1 MRRQLPS
8 LINKEYLM
16 SIKQRLNK
24 TQNNY
29 SFDILSFCKQNIIFL
44 FIIAFVLIA
53 CLWRY
58 NLKCKGE
65 LNNTRQKINEIQ
77 RKSALSKKEHLASI
91 KKKNDKLNKPRFA
104 IADDA
109 RKLTKLEHLP
119 KQKIKPENNITELP
133 NLLPANSEVQFGAN
147 F

>member
-16 SIKQRLNK
+16 AIKQRLK
-24 TQNNY
+24 KQSSY
-29 SFDILSFCKQNIIFL
+29 SFDILEFCKQNIIFL
-44 FIIAFVLIA
+44 FVIAFVLIA

-65 LNNTRQKINEIQ
+65 LNNTKQKINEIT
-77 RKSALSKKEHLASI
+77 RKAAISQKEHLDSI
-91 KKKNDKLNKPRFA
+91 KKKNDELNKPKFA

-119 KQKIKPENNITELP
+119 KQKIKPENNVKQLP
-133 NLLPANSEVQFGAN
+133 NLVPANSEVQFGAN

>member
-1 MRRQLPS
+1 MKRQLPS

-16 SIKQRLNK
+16 AIKKRLNN
-24 TQNNY
+24 QQSNY
-29 SFDILSFCKQNIIFL
+29 SFDILAFCKQNIIFL

-65 LNNTRQKINEIQ
+65 LNNTKQKINEIKQ
-77 RKSALSKKEHLASI
+77 KAAISKKEHLDSI
-91 KKKNDKLNKPRFA
+91 KKKNDELNKPRFA
-104 IADDA
+104 VADDA

-119 KQKIKPENNITELP
+119 KQKIKPENNVQELP